1 MDGAVQLILHYL
13 ARGAIRTAA
22 QLLLVLG
29 PVMVLAIVLHY
40 LSRYVRTRAAR
51 VMGLDAYTYFTAP
64 GVMVHELGHAFFC
77 VIFRHKI
84 VRMRLFSPQA
94 DGTLGSVEHAYN
106 PRSTYQKIGN
116 FFIGTGPIW
125 FGTAIVFLLARYLLN
140 LPAVSIEASNSFD
153 NGSSLA
159 TLIPQVMATAW
170 QLFAAIL
177 HSAVDSGWRF
187 WLFVYLVFCIGSH
200 ITLSRSDIDGAG
212 RGLVW
217 LILFVL
223 IVNLLTLWADGR
235 YTVWTCDRLVSGS
248 AIFYAA
254 GIFVVCCN
262 IGLAI
267 ILFLL
272 SAMRGR

>member
-1 MDGAVQLILHYL
+1 MDGAVELILHYL
-13 ARGAIRTAA
+13 ARGAIRTAV

-29 PVMVLAIVLHY
+29 PVLVLAIVLHF

-51 VMGLDAYTYFTAP
+51 VMGLDVYTYFTAP

-84 VRMRLFSPQA
+84 VRMRLFSRQP
-94 DGTLGSVEHAYN
+94 DGTLGSVDHAYN
-106 PRSTYQKIGN
+106 PKSTYQKIGN

-125 FGTAIVFLLARYLLN
+125 FGTAIVFLLSQYLLD
-140 LPAVSIEASNSFD
+140 LPAVSIAASGSID
-153 NGSSLA
+153 NGSDLTTILS
-159 TLIPQVMATAW
+159 QVMAAAW
-170 QLFAAIL
+170 QLFAYIL
-177 HSAVDSGWRF
+177 HSAIVSGWRF

-235 YTVWTCDRLVSGS
+235 YTAWTCDRLVSDS
-248 AIFYAA
+248 AVFYSA
-254 GIFVVCCN
+254 GLFVVCCN
-262 IGLAI
+262 VGLAI
-267 ILFLL
+267 VMFLL
-272 SAMRGR
+272 SSLRRR